1 MGTIDST
8 KSILTQSALDALCEK
23 FHIPDTVHPELPG
36 PNDRIRNSP
45 TEMDLFAFIHHA
57 DSTKVRIGEIEV
69 REGEVPLLQLTRD
82 RVVPLAGA
90 NDQGN
95 KNEVEQSDHVVHVG
109 GVDIVADDEV
119 QAIVSDKP
127 KRVRKKRKVA
137 DGAGGSGLPPK
148 KLREGHGTFG
158 IGANT
163 GGKSTAVLQSLLEGN
178 TLHIEVGVTA
188 VAMLPFITSFVSLT
202 PEREGGGHTD
212 SVTGPNLRTQCAAER
227 FVVLS
232 DSSYH
237 SSTNATDD
245 EVTSIVRSSVPPH
258 PVLSAVVATTIIAD
272 VTSAPVLKAST
283 EPVPRIIFRDSAFTG
298 KANQDTL
305 RETYIPKWNVT
316 NDSALD
322 DPDICRG
329 VIDHLAPPV
338 LFSQL
343 HSMDYEQLFVE
354 FNVRAARQTCLSF
367 KVRLRLEHELRGR
380 KKFEGKCAMQAD
392 WLKEKDTEIAS
403 LKAQLSLKET
413 EAAEA
418 IRLRGQV
425 ATVEAAEASRS
436 NELNVL
442 KERNSALEEEK
453 GALESK
459 VATLESADATKVAEL
474 ASLTTQVAKLTK
486 DLSELGLACDEL
498 SIKASSLEVEK
509 DRLVGQQIEAVQD
522 EHVRVFSEKV
532 AGLDANLM
540 GMALHLDGEF
550 YPHYLTTIAGRRW
563 ILSRGL
569 KLVVMKFLQSPEY
582 LAALGGAIGRTIDK
596 DMQDGLATDI
606 DHGKAGRVL
615 ANVAA
620 YNPSAEA
627 GFVFAVNALLDVDFP
642 LLAQLA
648 SQKDV
653 MGLLHLEGPAAET
666 PKAEQ
671 LQPSPEQLMIHFHC
685 DATSQHLSITDA
697 MVPLIE
703 PLSAENLIGEAST
716 SGVPAM
722 TTALSTTFVQ
732 TSSVPPISVADPG
745 VLSAEQ
751 PTEVP
756 SPPKIVFEKEELD
769 TTSEHTTAD

>member
-1 MGTIDST
+1 MLRPSVTLYTSR
-8 KSILTQSALDALCEK
+8 
-23 FHIPDTVHPELPG
+23 HIFLF
-36 PNDRIRNSP
+36 
-45 TEMDLFAFIHHA
+45 DLFAFIHHA

-82 RVVPLAGA
+82 RVVPLASA
-90 NDQGN
+90 NYQGN
-95 KNEVEQSDHVVHVG
+95 KNKVEQSDHVVHVR

-148 KLREGHGTFG
+148 KLREGHGTSG
-158 IGANT
+158 IGAST
-163 GGKSTAVLQSLLEGN
+163 GGKSTVVLQSLLEGS

-188 VAMLPFITSFVSLT
+188 VATLPFITSFVSLT

-227 FVVLS
+227 FIVLS

-237 SSTNATDD
+237 SSTNVADD
-245 EVTSIVRSSVPPH
+245 EVTSIVRSSMPPP
-258 PVLSAVVATTIIAD
+258 PVISAVVATTIIAD
-272 VTSAPVLKAST
+272 ARPTKMLQVLPTPPVQSFPWIHFLCRKMWT
-283 EPVPRIIFRDSAFTG
+283 
-298 KANQDTL
+298 Q
-305 RETYIPKWNVT
+305 WNVT

-343 HSMDYEQLFVE
+343 HNMDYEQLFVE

-403 LKAQLSLKET
+403 LKAQLSLKEIEAAKET

-442 KERNSALEEEK
+442 KECNSALEEEK

-459 VATLESADATKVAEL
+459 VATLKSADATKVAEL
-474 ASLTTQVAKLTK
+474 ASLTTQVAKHTK

-498 SIKASSLEVEK
+498 SIKASSFEVEK
-509 DRLVGQQIEAVQD
+509 DRLVGQD

-532 AGLDANLM
+532 AGLDADLM
-540 GMALHLDGEF
+540 GMALHLDEEF

-582 LAALGGAIGRTIDK
+582 LAALGGAIGRAIDK

-627 GFVFAVNALLDVDFP
+627 DFVSAVNALLDVDFP

-648 SQKDV
+648 SQKDASIADV
-653 MGLLHLEGPAAET
+653 MGLLRLEGPAAET

-671 LQPSPEQLMIHFHC
+671 LQPSPKQLMLHFHRPE
-685 DATSQHLSITDA
+685 DQVVVGETSLSF
-697 MVPLIE
+697 
-703 PLSAENLIGEAST
+703 S
-716 SGVPAM
+716 
-722 TTALSTTFVQ
+722 
-732 TSSVPPISVADPG
+732 
-745 VLSAEQ
+745 
-751 PTEVP
+751 
-756 SPPKIVFEKEELD
+756 LD
-769 TTSEHTTAD
+769 VVHSHV